1 MEYKKEITKELLEGT
16 KSGDIDWEEKKSMFS
31 SDTEHYYAYNSEDG
45 KTTFEVKIKLEKD
58 FKFIPNRCHLMV
70 SNDDLVD
77 DNLYIYPREVPDVSE
92 ICEIIY
98 KSKIVP
104 FMNTSKQEN
113 VLEGILNSIGTK
125 ATRRDKKIDEILSNP
140 FDVYEYPEEEK
151 SESKEKKEKTFLE
164 KIFIKKLQHHDIL
177 L

>member
-1 MEYKKEITKELLEGT
+1 MEYKKEIAKELLEAT
-16 KSGDIDWEEKKSMFS
+16 KSGDIDWKERKSMFS
-31 SDTEHYYAYNSEDG
+31 SDTEHYYAYDSEDG

-58 FKFIPNRCHLMV
+58 FKLIPNRSHLMV

-77 DNLYIYPREVPDVSE
+77 DNLYIYPREVADV
-92 ICEIIY
+92 IQVCEIIY
-98 KSKIVP
+98 KKKIVP

-140 FDVYEYPEEEK
+140 FDEYEYPEEEK
-151 SESKEKKEKTFLE
+151 SESNEKKKEPFWKRFL
-164 KIFIKKLQHHDIL
+164 
-177 L
+177 

>member
-1 MEYKKEITKELLEGT
+1 MEYKKEITKELLEAT
-16 KSGDIDWEEKKSMFS
+16 KSGDIDWKERKSMFS

-45 KTTFEVKIKLEKD
+45 KTTFEVKIKLDKD
-58 FKFIPNRCHLMV
+58 FKLIPGNCYLMV

-77 DNLYIYPREVPDVSE
+77 DNLSIYPRVVPDVSE
-92 ICEIIY
+92 ICEIIF
-98 KSKIVP
+98 KSKIVS

-140 FDVYEYPEEEK
+140 FDGYEYPEEEK
-151 SESKEKKEKTFLE
+151 SESKEKKKRPFWKRFL
-164 KIFIKKLQHHDIL
+164 
-177 L
+177 